1 MAMKHKARLTI
12 SRPSCSDGKKV
23 ILIQVEDEEAKI
35 RFLELEIGLEEF
47 SEVIVG
53 RRSMEC
59 DMLVRGI
66 ENVGKVI
73 ETKWIEFEVS
83 DCEWRDR
90 ENMASK
96 LADETAPE
104 GWVASHYFGSQGSF
118 FTKDGK
124 SYARTTISRWVD
136 KEEEQQ

>member
-1 MAMKHKARLTI
+1 MAMKHKAKLTI
-12 SRPSCSDGKKV
+12 SNPHYGDGRKK
-23 ILIQVEDEEAKI
+23 INISIQDDCARIQFLDIEIDHDKFAQAITGLSSVECEMEF
-35 RFLELEIGLEEF
+35 RGL
-47 SEVIVG
+47 
-53 RRSMEC
+53 
-59 DMLVRGI
+59 

-73 ETKWIEFEVS
+73 EKQGIEFEVP

-90 ENMASK
+90 EKIASK
-96 LADETAPE
+96 LADEMAPE